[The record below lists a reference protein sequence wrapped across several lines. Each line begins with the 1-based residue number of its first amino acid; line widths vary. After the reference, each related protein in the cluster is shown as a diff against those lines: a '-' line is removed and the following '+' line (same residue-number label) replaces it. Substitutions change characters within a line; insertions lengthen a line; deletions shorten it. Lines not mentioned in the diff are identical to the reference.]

1 MLVSSFCTP
10 CEVPAM
16 DRPTSRPALSRLSA
30 NLGFLWPDRPLL
42 ARIEAAADAGFDA
55 VEMHWPFDT
64 PPATVA
70 EICAARGL
78 VLLGVNTPPGD
89 RPGDF
94 GLAALPGRE
103 GEFAEGFA
111 RTLDWAR
118 QAGASMI
125 HVMAGVTPDEPA
137 TEAVLVA
144 NLRRAA
150 DLAGAFGITLL
161 LEAINPRDRPGYFY
175 SRVERAAGII
185 ALADRPY
192 LALMFDVYHVGVG
205 QGDVLRRLE
214 RFLPLIGHVQIAAV
228 PSRAEPDEGEI
239 DHAEV
244 LRHLDRLGYAG
255 RVGCEYRP
263 RGDTDAGLVWRNRLA
278 ARSADWREA

>member
-1 MLVSSFCTP
+1 MDHETP
-10 CEVPAM
+10 
-16 DRPTSRPALSRLSA
+16 RPALSRLSA

-42 ARIEAAADAGFDA
+42 ARIEAAAAAGFDA

-64 PPATVA
+64 PPETVA
-70 EICAARGL
+70 ALCAARGL
-78 VLLGVNTPPGD
+78 TLVAVNTPPGD

-103 GEFAEGFA
+103 AEFATGFSRA
-111 RTLDWAR
+111 LDWAR
-118 QAGASMI
+118 RAGASMI
-125 HVMAGVTPDEPA
+125 HVMAGVAPDDPG

-150 DLAGAFGITLL
+150 DLAGNSGITLL
-161 LEAINPRDRPGYFY
+161 VEAINARDRPGYFY
-175 SRVERAAGII
+175 SQVERAAEVIG
-185 ALADRPY
+185 LAERAN

-255 RVGCEYRP
+255 RIGCEYRP
-263 RGDTDAGLVWRNRLA
+263 RGDTDAGLVWRDRLA
-278 ARSADWREA
+278 RRLADRREA